1 MGRAKKQLAK
11 KEIKKVAKKETP
23 TLTNRKAHHDFEI
36 LETMQAG
43 LILSGTEVK
52 SLRLGRGQLNEGF
65 MKINKNNEAFLY
77 GVTIP
82 KYEFG
87 NRYNHDPDRIKKLLL
102 TRKELLKWRSR
113 MERDKL
119 TAIPLKLYF
128 KDSWVKVLIGLAKR
142 KLNEDKRRDLKEKA
156 VTREL
161 QREVKNKNFKLT

>member
-1 MGRAKKQLAK
+1 
-11 KEIKKVAKKETP
+11 
-23 TLTNRKAHHDFEI
+23 
-36 LETMQAG
+36 
-43 LILSGTEVK
+43 
-52 SLRLGRGQLNEGF
+52 
-65 MKINKNNEAFLY
+65 
-77 GVTIP
+77 
-82 KYEFG
+82 
-87 NRYNHDPDRIKKLLL
+87 
-102 TRKELLKWRSR
+102 